1 MRFRTDFYNGAI
13 LTALSAVAVFGSG
26 NAYAQSTGT
35 MVLEEITV
43 TAKRIDTTIGGA
55 MTAESEPKS
64 RASITAELLSRQAP
78 GQSILDSINL
88 MPAVNFTNNDA
99 YGSSGGDL
107 TLRGFDSQRVALLQD
122 GVPLNDS
129 GNYAIY
135 PNQQL
140 ESDLIEK
147 VTVNLG
153 TTDVD
158 SPTAAAAGGTIN
170 YITKRASDKFGITGE
185 IGSGSNDMQR
195 YYGTIETGAIGPY
208 ETKAWFSALSTR
220 NDIFK
225 PHDATVNPSG
235 EINKKQFNF
244 RVDQE
249 LGETGEISVIGNYNK
264 NRNAFINR
272 ISLLNFNNH
281 VAPVNN
287 EKAASE
293 SINPSDTGNIR
304 ILSRWDMSDN
314 VTLTIDPSFQ
324 YVLANGGGA
333 ADWRETD
340 LQLRGNSSAAGVD
353 LNRDGDFSDTV
364 RLYRPNTTTTR
375 RLGLTSSLI
384 WKFAEFQSFR
394 FAYTWDRARHRQVG
408 QVGYIKTDGSF
419 DPENVFA
426 GTEGTP
432 IQLPDGSLL
441 RRRDRL
447 SIALLNQ
454 FSGEYRARFMDEK
467 LLFNLGLRL
476 PFFKR
481 DLTNFCYQRDTFN
494 AFCTTQVGTPV
505 DGTDD
510 GNGLPLVTFPA
521 SGPLNTSAS
530 NRYGQPRSF
539 ERKYDKALPN
549 VGISYNLTNELSVF
563 SSWAKTLSAPRTDD
577 LYDRQLVDPGPES
590 SSAFDLGLRYQS
602 PSFMAAA
609 AVFNNTFS
617 NRIERVLEPGETIAF
632 STNVGDVK
640 LQGIDGQIGFKPID
654 TLSFYASASYI
665 KSEIQDDIP
674 NAVAG
679 AVLATKG
686 KSLYET
692 PEKQGSLR
700 VQWDALEYLSLGLQ
714 GKYVGDRWT
723 NLVNTEEFPNYSTWD
738 FDTRL
743 KLSFL
748 GLEKSYLQGN
758 IRNLFDERYLADISP
773 NLTGTALGQP
783 GYGRTYILSLHAEY

>member
-1 MRFRTDFYNGAI
+1 MHLRTIVNRGI
-13 LTALSAVAVFGSG
+13 TLTAIGTIAVFGAG
-26 NAYAQSTGT
+26 AAFAQSSGT
-35 MVLEEITV
+35 MILEEITV
-43 TAKRIDTTIGGA
+43 TAKRIDTTVGGA
-55 MTAESEPKS
+55 MTAEREPKS
-64 RASITAELLSRQAP
+64 RASITAELLSHQTP
-78 GQSILDSINL
+78 GQSVLDSINL
-88 MPAVNFTNNDA
+88 LPATNFTNNDA
-99 YGSSGGDL
+99 YGSAGGDL

-170 YITKRASDKFGITGE
+170 YITKRAAEEFGVRGQIGYGSD
-185 IGSGSNDMQR
+185 DMQR
-195 YYGTIETGAIGPY
+195 YYGTLETGAIGPY
-208 ETKAWFSALSTR
+208 GTKAWVSGLITR

-225 PHDATVNPSG
+225 PHDASVRPAG

-244 RVDQE
+244 RVDQD
-249 LGETGEISVIGNYNK
+249 LGDTGEISLVGNYNK
-264 NRNAFINR
+264 NRNSFINR
-272 ISLLNFNNH
+272 INLLNFQNR
-281 VAPVNN
+281 VIPVNN
-287 EKAASE
+287 EQQASE
-293 SINPSDTGNIR
+293 SINPSNTGNIR
-304 ILSRWDMSDN
+304 ILSKWEMSEN
-314 VTLTIDPSFQ
+314 FTLTIDPSFQ

-340 LQLRGNSSAAGVD
+340 LQLLGNSSAVGMD
-353 LNRDGDFSDTV
+353 LNLDGDFTDTV
-364 RLYRPNTTTTR
+364 RLYRPSTTTTR
-375 RLGLTSSLI
+375 RFSVTSSLI
-384 WKFAEFQSFR
+384 WKFASTQSFR
-394 FAYTWDRARHRQVG
+394 FAYTLDRARHRQVG

-419 DPENVFA
+419 DPEDVFA
-426 GTEGTP
+426 GTEGTQ
-432 IQLPDGSLL
+432 IQLPDGTIL

-454 FSGEYRARFMDEK
+454 FSGEYRGRFMDEK
-467 LLFNLGLRL
+467 LLLNLGLRL

-505 DGTDD
+505 DNTND
-510 GNGLPLVTFPA
+510 GNGFPLVTFPA
-521 SGPLNTSAS
+521 SGPLNTNAA

-539 ERKYDKALPN
+539 EREYDKVLPN
-549 VGISYNLTNELSVF
+549 VGISYDFTDEVSVF
-563 SSWAKTLSAPRTDD
+563 TSWAKTLSAPRTDD

-602 PSFMAAA
+602 GSFMGAA
-609 AVFNNTFS
+609 AVFYNQFS
-617 NRIERVLEPGETIAF
+617 NRIERVLEPGESIAF
-632 STNVGDVK
+632 STNVGDVQ
-640 LQGIDGQIGFKPID
+640 LQGIDGQLGFNPFD

-674 NAVAG
+674 NTVAG
-679 AVLATKG
+679 AALATEG

-692 PEKQGSLR
+692 PEWQGSLR
-700 VQWDALEYLSLGLQ
+700 AQWDPLDYLGLGLQ
-714 GKYVGDRWT
+714 GKHVGNRWT
-723 NLVNTEEFPNYSTWD
+723 NLVNTEEFPDYTTWD
-738 FDTRL
+738 VNARV
-743 KLSFL
+743 KLDSL
-748 GLEKSYLQGN
+748 GLENTYIQGN

-783 GYGRTYILSLHAEY
+783 GYGRSFVLTLHAEY